1 MDARYLLPPAGGSV
15 LPVAQQAE
23 IDAALA
29 LRSSPIVLIGGT
41 YKGAR
46 DVYRTPLG
54 EMAGVD
60 LLAQAVET
68 DLHEG
73 IQETGELWKLLID
86 MLAGALVIVL
96 WKSRALARSM
106 SVRTFF
112 LASLAVLG
120 LGFGIFSKY
129 LFRHGIWLD
138 SVAIVIGVFVHQVW
152 EEFEKIEEH
161 EEKIESQ
168 EHIIARLQQQIE
180 GAKGRNLQGTET
192 AAE

>member
-1 MDARYLLPPAGGSV
+1 VLAPAGGSV
-15 LPVAQQAE
+15 VPVAQQAE
-23 IDAALA
+23 IDAARA
-29 LRSSPIVLIGGT
+29 LRSSPIVLIAGT

-46 DVYRTPLG
+46 DLYRTPLG

-60 LLAQAVET
+60 LLARAVET

-73 IQETGELWKLLID
+73 VQETGEFWKLLID

-96 WKSRALARSM
+96 WKSRTLARSM

-112 LASLAVLG
+112 LSSLAVLA
-120 LGFGIFSKY
+120 LAFGMFSKY

-161 EEKIESQ
+161 EEKIEEQ
-168 EHIIARLQQQIE
+168 EQIIARREQKIE
-180 GAKGRNLQGTET
+180 GGGN
-192 AAE
+192 